1 MSGTPWIVL
10 PTFNEA
16 DNLPG
21 LVASVRAVLPE
32 ARILVVDDNS
42 PDGTGAVAEALEGVE
57 VLHRPVKQGL
67 GPAYVAGFARVLE
80 LGAGYVIE
88 MDADFSHDPDDLPR
102 LLAAARHGADLA
114 LGSRYVDGGGVIGWH
129 PLRQ

>member
-21 LVASVRAVLPE
+21 LVAMISDALPE
-32 ARILVVDDNS
+32 ARVLVVDDNS
-42 PDGTGAVAEALEGVE
+42 PDGTGAVAESLGVD

-67 GPAYVAGFARVLE
+67 GPAYVAGFARALE
-80 LGAGYVIE
+80 LGAGYVFE
-88 MDADFSHDPDDLPR
+88 MDADCSHDAADLPR
-102 LLAAARHGADLA
+102 LLAAARDGADLA
-114 LGSRYVDGGGVIGWH
+114 LGSRYVRGGGVVNWT
-129 PLRQ
+129 